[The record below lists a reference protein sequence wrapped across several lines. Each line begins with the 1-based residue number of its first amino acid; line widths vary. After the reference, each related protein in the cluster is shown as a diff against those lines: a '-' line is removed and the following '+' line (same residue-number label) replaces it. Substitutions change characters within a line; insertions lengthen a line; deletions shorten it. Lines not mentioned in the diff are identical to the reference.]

1 MALRACRGIARRA
14 YAVADLTEVSP
25 CCQYSQPSFK
35 LLGPCPSDQIDT
47 IALPRPQTAPWAA
60 VGQTRP
66 FRSTPLAQKDIEV
79 EIQTMGESITE
90 GTIVEILKKEG
101 DAVEE
106 DETIAQIE
114 TDKVTVD
121 VRAPAS
127 GQLTKLRVG
136 RHLDLA

>member
-1 MALRACRGIARRA
+1 
-14 YAVADLTEVSP
+14 
-25 CCQYSQPSFK
+25 
-35 LLGPCPSDQIDT
+35 
-47 IALPRPQTAPWAA
+47 
-60 VGQTRP
+60 
-66 FRSTPLAQKDIEV
+66 
-79 EIQTMGESITE
+79 MGESITE